1 MSVGEYTPQVAKRW
15 EKISETE
22 EVFFLFFLKKN
33 CCYYY
38 KMHIIPCLHHPKHL
52 LGIDVLMVL

>member
-22 EVFFLFFLKKN
+22 EVFFLFFLKKIVVTTTR
-33 CCYYY
+33 CTLSRVY
-38 KMHIIPCLHHPKHL
+38 IILNICW
-52 LGIDVLMVL
+52 VLMF